1 MIVVIFIVIIVIIII
16 NNISSSLFIMIII
29 IIIIRY
35 FALISFTIF
44 AGIIIIIIYYGLNKN
59 VPIIW
64 LQGIIP
70 LFLAGLWYGLF
81 LIVVERGLP
90 KDFGI
95 GLKLNPQNASTSTA
109 TRSICSSI
117 CKCLNVIRYAFV
129 TGSQQQY
136 ENLIHLMEFPDCAL
150 YILAFIFLTGAASIV
165 TSVATIVATSVLNAG
180 IFDLGLCAFLG
191 ILGAI
196 AGLAFFKQV
205 VERVFVTAKWV
216 LVTNT
221 IIIIGL
227 IVFTLYIKSVAELYV
242 LAVWGGTQ
250 IGSFGALSRS
260 LYSSLAP
267 KNKQAR
273 FFSLLQFSQDST
285 SWIPSIIIAA
295 VSAKWP
301 SDRVYLRTIVI
312 SCLVQIAIGL
322 PCLLLI
328 NVERGINARKNEE
341 NKEILIMDN
350 NRSNDVI

>member
-1 MIVVIFIVIIVIIII
+1 
-16 NNISSSLFIMIII
+16 MIII
-29 IIIIRY
+29 IIIIIISY
-35 FALISFTIF
+35 FALISFAIF

-59 VPIIW
+59 VPVIW

-90 KDFGI
+90 KDFGS
-95 GLKLNPQNASTSTA
+95 GLKLESQSASTSTK
-109 TRSICSSI
+109 RSSICSI
-117 CKCLNVIRYAFV
+117 IYECLSVIRYAFV

-150 YILAFIFLTGAASIV
+150 YILAFIFLTGAASVV
-165 TSVATIVATSVLNAG
+165 TSVATIVATSVLSAG
-180 IFDLGLCAFLG
+180 IVDLGLCALLG
-191 ILGAI
+191 VLGAI
-196 AGLAFFKQV
+196 AGLSFFKQI
-205 VERVFVTAKWV
+205 VECGLVTAKWV

-227 IVFTLYIKSVAELYV
+227 IIFTLYIKSVAELYV

-250 IGSFGALSRS
+250 VGSFGAFSRS

-295 VSAKWP
+295 VSAKW
-301 SDRVYLRTIVI
+301 
-312 SCLVQIAIGL
+312 
-322 PCLLLI
+322 
-328 NVERGINARKNEE
+328 
-341 NKEILIMDN
+341 
-350 NRSNDVI
+350 